1 MPKYVYSQT
10 HYQIIKLL
18 NSDISNF
25 QIPSIHQ
32 TPALLFLSVFNL
44 LVRQM
49 ISSRL

>member
-1 MPKYVYSQT
+1 MPKYGYSQT

-18 NSDISNF
+18 NSDITNF
-25 QIPSIHQ
+25 QIPGIHQ
-32 TPALLFLSVFNL
+32 TPALLFLAVFNL